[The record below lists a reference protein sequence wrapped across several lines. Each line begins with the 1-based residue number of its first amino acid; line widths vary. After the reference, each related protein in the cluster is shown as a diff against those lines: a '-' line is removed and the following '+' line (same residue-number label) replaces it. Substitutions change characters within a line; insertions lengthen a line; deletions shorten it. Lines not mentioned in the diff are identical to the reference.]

1 MYIRR
6 DIEANIENWLFKG
19 KIIILYGARQ
29 VGKTTLVK
37 NFIKKHGTD
46 KSYIDCENLS
56 AQNALKKHDA
66 KFLRSFLGEGKFFVL
81 DEAQRVE
88 NIGVSL
94 KLLVDT
100 YPELQL
106 IATGSSSFDL
116 SNKIIE
122 PLTGRAITMTLYP
135 LSINEIIKNVGV
147 SSIDFQI
154 NKCLRFGGY
163 PGIFNSDE
171 KSAVTLLNNIASNY
185 LYKDILIFES
195 LRKSDLIVQL
205 MQLLAFQIGNEVSLS
220 ELATKLQ
227 TSKQTISRYIDLLEK
242 AFVIFHLR
250 PLSRNLRNEIG
261 KKNKIYFYDLG
272 IRNALIGNF
281 NDINMRNDLGAL
293 WENFCVVER
302 KKYLERNELFR
313 NIYFW
318 RNHLGQEIDYVE
330 EYSERFDAYE
340 FKWSER
346 SAKFP
351 KPFKNAYL
359 PESLE
364 LINKENWRDFLI
376 S

>member
-1 MYIRR
+1 MYIKR
-6 DIEANIENWLFKG
+6 DIETNIENWLFKG
-19 KIIILYGARQ
+19 KVIVLYGARQ

-37 NFIKKHGTD
+37 KFIEKHGTSE
-46 KSYIDCENLS
+46 SYIDCENLS
-56 AQNALKKHDA
+56 VQNALKNHDA
-66 KFLRSFLGEGKFFVL
+66 KSLRSFLGDGNFFVL

-94 KLLVDT
+94 KLLIDT
-100 YPELQL
+100 YPELQI

-122 PLTGRAITMTLYP
+122 PLTGRSIIITLYS
-135 LSINEIIKNVGV
+135 LSLNEIVKNVGQ
-147 SSIDFQI
+147 SSIKFQI
-154 NKCLRFGGY
+154 NRCLRFGGY

-171 KSAVTLLNNIASNY
+171 KNSITLLNNIASNY
-185 LYKDILIFES
+185 LYKDILMFES

-205 MQLLAFQIGNEVSLS
+205 MQLLAFQVGNEVSLS
-220 ELATKLQ
+220 ELAIKLQ

-272 IRNALIGNF
+272 IRNALVGNF
-281 NDINMRNDLGAL
+281 NDINARNDLGAL

-302 KKYLERNELFR
+302 KKYLERNEFFR
-313 NIYFW
+313 SIYFW

-330 EYSERFDAYE
+330 EYNGQFDAYE
-340 FKWSER
+340 FKWSEE
-346 SAKFP
+346 SVKFP
-351 KPFKNAYL
+351 RPFKDSYL
-359 PESLE
+359 PKNTRVV
-364 LINKENWRDFLI
+364 NKNNWRDFLI
-376 S
+376 

>member
-1 MYIRR
+1 MYIKR
-6 DIEANIENWLFKG
+6 DIEENIENWLFKD

-37 NFIKKHGTD
+37 NFIRKYGTD
-46 KSYIDCENLS
+46 RSYIDCENLS
-56 AQNALKKHDA
+56 VQNALKNHDA
-66 KFLRSFLGEGKFFVL
+66 KFLRSFLGEGNFFVL

-94 KLLVDT
+94 KLLIDT

-122 PLTGRAITMTLYP
+122 PLTGRSITTTLYP
-135 LSINEIIKNVGV
+135 LSINEIIKNVSE

-163 PGIFNSDE
+163 PGLFSSDE
-171 KSAVTLLNNIASNY
+171 KSAITLLNNIASNY
-185 LYKDILIFES
+185 LYKDILMFES
-195 LRKSDLIVQL
+195 LRKSDLIIQL

-227 TSKQTISRYIDLLEK
+227 TSKQTVSRYINLLEK
-242 AFVIFHLR
+242 AFVVFHLR

-281 NDINMRNDLGAL
+281 NDLNVRNDLGAL
-293 WENFCVVER
+293 WENFCVIER
-302 KKYLERNELFR
+302 KNYLERNALFR
-313 NIYFW
+313 NMYFW
-318 RNHLGQEIDYVE
+318 RNHFGQEIDYVE
-330 EYSERFDAYE
+330 EYNDQFDAYE
-340 FKWSER
+340 FKWSEE
-346 SAKFP
+346 SIKFP
-351 KPFKNAYL
+351 KPFRNAYL
-359 PESLE
+359 PKVLQVV
-364 LINKENWRDFLI
+364 NKENYRDFLI
-376 S
+376 